1 MLLLIQGLFHSFSRP
16 GLSSAARELTG
27 YLKAFVGLSNTY
39 FPATHPLHSY
49 LFISQRGVV

>member
-27 YLKAFVGLSNTY
+27 YLKAFVGLSNT
-39 FPATHPLHSY
+39 
-49 LFISQRGVV
+49 